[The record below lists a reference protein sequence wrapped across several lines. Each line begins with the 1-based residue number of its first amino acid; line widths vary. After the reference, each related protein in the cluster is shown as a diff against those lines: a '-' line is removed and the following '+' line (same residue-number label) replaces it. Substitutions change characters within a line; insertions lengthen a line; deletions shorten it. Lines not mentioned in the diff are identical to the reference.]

1 MQTRKQPIFSKEVH
15 QQGESITELI
25 SELAS
30 QSAGLVRDE
39 VALAKQE
46 VSEKIVSFRSALTII
61 ALGAIP
67 GLLAALA
74 LCAAAI
80 AGLSQY
86 MELWQA
92 ALAVGGV
99 LALISAIVVSV
110 GLAHLKRVNLKP
122 EVTMKSLEEDKEWLK
137 EIT

>member
-1 MQTRKQPIFSKEVH
+1 MQTRKQPIFSKEDH
-15 QQGESITELI
+15 QQDESITDLI
-25 SELAS
+25 SALAS

-67 GLLAALA
+67 GLLATLA

-86 MELWQA
+86 MEIWQA
-92 ALAVGGV
+92 ALLVGGV

-110 GLAHLKRVNLKP
+110 GLAQLKRVNLKP
-122 EVTMKSLEEDKEWLK
+122 EVTIKSLEEDKEWLK